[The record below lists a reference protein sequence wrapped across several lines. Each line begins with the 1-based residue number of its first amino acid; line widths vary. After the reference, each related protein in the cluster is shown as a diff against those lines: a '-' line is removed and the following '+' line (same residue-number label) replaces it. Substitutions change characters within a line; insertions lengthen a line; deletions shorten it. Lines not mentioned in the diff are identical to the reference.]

1 MSRRTEARGATL
13 EEALA
18 SAVAELLDL
27 AVDDVELRLRA
38 VGAQDLEGRLQLDLE
53 IETASDDDEEL
64 DETDEGTQDADADAD
79 AGASAPRPDQES
91 DETDGA
97 ADDDAVATDEEAPE
111 EREPIRPEDLDEEA
125 DVAAD
130 FLEGLL
136 DAMDLPGDLRI
147 RVHEDHAEV
156 EVVDIGSGALI
167 GRRGQTLEAIQEL
180 VRCALQREFQ
190 RRSRVKV
197 DAEGYRSRRL
207 EKLLE
212 KAEEAIEDVLDGA
225 EPERL
230 EPMDVFER
238 KAVHQLVA
246 TYDGVSS
253 RSQGREP
260 ARRVI
265 IERD

>member
-1 MSRRTEARGATL
+1 MSRRIDARGTTL
-13 EEALA
+13 EEALT
-18 SAVAELLDL
+18 SAVAELVDLDPEK
-27 AVDDVELRLRA
+27 VELRLRA
-38 VGAQDLEGRLQLDLE
+38 PGLEEVVGRVRLELDVE
-53 IETASDDDEEL
+53 ADGGPTDEQPAGETESLPADERDDE
-64 DETDEGTQDADADAD
+64 
-79 AGASAPRPDQES
+79 R
-91 DETDGA
+91 
-97 ADDDAVATDEEAPE
+97 DEEGD
-111 EREPIRPEDLDEEA
+111 EPPVIRVEDLDEEA
-125 DVAAD
+125 DAAAD

-156 EVVDIGSGALI
+156 EVIEIGSGALI

-190 RRSRVKV
+190 RRSRVKI
-197 DAEGYRSRRL
+197 DAEGYRARRL

-212 KAEEAIEDVLDGA
+212 KAEEAIDAVLDGD

-238 KAVHQLVA
+238 KAIHQLVA
-246 TYDGVSS
+246 EYDGVAS

>member
-1 MSRRTEARGATL
+1 MSRRIDAHGSTL
-13 EEALA
+13 EEALRE
-18 SAVAELLDL
+18 AVADL
-27 AVDDVELRLRA
+27 ADLAPEKVELRLRA
-38 VGAQDLEGRLQLDLE
+38 AGVDEFEGQVRFDLE
-53 IETASDDDEEL
+53 I
-64 DETDEGTQDADADAD
+64 GGADA
-79 AGASAPRPDQES
+79 
-91 DETDGA
+91 T
-97 ADDDAVATDEEAPE
+97 EEAPE
-111 EREPIRPEDLDEEA
+111 AVEDDVEDEVEDEDQDEDQDDARETSGDRDEAPASEEGADGGLRAEDLDEEA
-125 DVAAD
+125 DAAAD

-156 EVVDIGSGALI
+156 EVVEIGSGALI

-197 DAEGYRSRRL
+197 DAEGYRARRL

-212 KAEEAIEDVLDGA
+212 KAEEAIEEVLDGG
-225 EPERL
+225 EGERL

-238 KAVHQLVA
+238 KAIHHLVA
-246 TYDGVSS
+246 QYDGVAS